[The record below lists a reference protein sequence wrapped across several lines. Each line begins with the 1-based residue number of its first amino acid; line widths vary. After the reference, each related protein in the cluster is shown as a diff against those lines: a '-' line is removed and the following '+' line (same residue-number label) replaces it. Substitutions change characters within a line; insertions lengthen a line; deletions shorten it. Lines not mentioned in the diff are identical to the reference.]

1 MATASAFTE
10 RRGIGDDNNSFTGNN
25 SANMGEP
32 VTMRTGS
39 MLQMYK
45 HGVERAAVKPPQTLD
60 DEMPALQKE

>member
-1 MATASAFTE
+1 MASAPAFAE
-10 RRGIGDDNNSFTGNN
+10 RRGIGDDTNRVAGNN

-39 MLQMYK
+39 MLQMYN